1 MTRSLLKNIIKKETL
16 TNCEE
21 KVSDRSTAQKTINRA
36 TALQQDR
43 KIIKLCENYNFLAAE
58 AKYHRTCYKEFI
70 RPLKPLSPNSN
81 ELKTT
86 RTVDEKKYLD
96 AENNEFTKLLKYIDA
111 TNPRCNCKYKT
122 DRVRN

>member
-1 MTRSLLKNIIKKETL
+1 MKLPRKCIFCDKVTIKKYYKIETR

-96 AENNEFTKLLKYIDA
+96 AGEQWIYKIIEVYW
-111 TNPRCNCKYKT
+111 CN
-122 DRVRN
+122 